1 MRKELFHYAEELHQ
15 KGFLMNPGCLAAREG
30 DWLYSLYPS
39 AQWGQLNL
47 DSIEKTRW
55 SDIGPSDFYLNLF
68 RQALYRKPRSYTAAI
83 LSQAPFTE
91 LLSQRGGRFP
101 AKMEDSAQII
111 GPVLRTA
118 QPGRIRAK
126 RRMAGALLV
135 KDTGGL
141 CVASSFYDLE
151 GCALVLEK
159 TCRAEVDS
167 WFLGGG
173 KSLGWLNRTAM
184 RSRYRRHYSLLAEAR
199 K

>member
-1 MRKELFHYAEELHQ
+1 MRKELLHYAEELHSQ
-15 KGFLMNPGCLAAREG
+15 GFLENPACIALREG

-39 AQWGQLNL
+39 AVWGQLSL

-68 RQALYRKPRSYTAAI
+68 RQALYKSPRHYSVAL
-83 LSQAPFTE
+83 LSQAPSTK
-91 LLSQRGGRFP
+91 LLSFRGGRFP
-101 AKMEDSAQII
+101 ARLEDTAQIV

-126 RRMAGALLV
+126 RRMAGAVLV

-151 GCALVLEK
+151 GCAMVLEK
-159 TCRAEVDS
+159 TSRVEIDA

-173 KSLGWLNRTAM
+173 RNLGWLNRWVM
-184 RSRYRRHYSLLAEAR
+184 RIRYLRHYSTLASG
-199 K
+199 KL